1 MDLESPR
8 ASRYASE
15 FLGDSSM
22 SRVLGFIF
30 AMLLFVGTCEAAVF
44 SWTVQTTDMV
54 GADGY
59 LATVTSDDG
68 AGNPGI
74 PNGSFNPNPTS
85 YFTGTSSSG
94 RLLGEQ
100 FFPSGY
106 PSVGNFQVHSKVDA
120 IWGTTLDF
128 SAQSEVVNNPT
139 PYLVTV
145 KTKGDFFFSVS
156 NSASG
161 TYKVTKSGTLSLHKY
176 VSGSWTPFSDSGDIA
191 DVNGNFK
198 IVFDVTFANT
208 LLGKVGNTTD
218 LLTLEQD
225 TLIPP
230 VVPEPASMAVFGLL
244 GLAGAAARRFRK
256 K

>member
-1 MDLESPR
+1 
-8 ASRYASE
+8 
-15 FLGDSSM
+15 M
-22 SRVLGFIF
+22 SKVLGFIF

-44 SWTVQTTDMV
+44 SWTVQTTAMV
-54 GADGY
+54 GGFSGN

-68 AGNPGI
+68 GGNPGT
-74 PNGSFNPNPTS
+74 PTGNFNPDPTS
-85 YFTGTSSSG
+85 YHTGTSSNG
-94 RLLGEQ
+94 RLLGQQ
-100 FFPSGY
+100 FLPSSY
-106 PSVGNFQVHSKVDA
+106 PGVGNYQVHSKVDA
-120 IWGTTLDF
+120 IWGTKLDF
-128 SAQSEVVNNPT
+128 AAQSEVVSNPT

-145 KTKGDFFFSVS
+145 ETKGEFSFSVS

-161 TYKVTKSGTLSLHKY
+161 TYKVTKSGTLNLYKD
-176 VSGSWTPFSDSGDIA
+176 VSGSWTLFADSGNIA

-198 IVFDVTFANT
+198 IVFDVIFANT

-225 TLIPP
+225 ALIPP